1 MRPALKFV
9 AQVVIM
15 FGLIGLAGS
24 IMFLVGEL
32 SSGDTPVALYGLTAD
47 LALTL
52 LAGVVVILAAKSTQ
66 RLFTRSNFSRWPW
79 IAVSVST
86 VKTPATRRMTSLI
99 KSVFS
104 SFFTT
109 HEIASPRTEGGGWH
123 ESPHFVPVSAEPCTL
138 IAKCCTH

>member
-32 SSGDTPVALYGLTAD
+32 SSGNTPVALYGLTAD

-52 LAGVVVILAAKSTQ
+52 LAGVVVDLP
-66 RLFTRSNFSRWPW
+66 LPTR
-79 IAVSVST
+79 T
-86 VKTPATRRMTSLI
+86 C
-99 KSVFS
+99 
-104 SFFTT
+104 
-109 HEIASPRTEGGGWH
+109 
-123 ESPHFVPVSAEPCTL
+123 VPS
-138 IAKCCTH
+138 

>member
-1 MRPALKFV
+1 MSPAGGYMRPALKFV

-52 LAGVVVILAAKSTQ
+52 LAGVVVILAEIAE
-66 RLFTRSNFSRWPW
+66 RLESHEE
-79 IAVSVST
+79 ISVST
-86 VKTPATRRMTSLI
+86 ANPTSIIAPRDDRRPI
-99 KSVFS
+99 
-104 SFFTT
+104 
-109 HEIASPRTEGGGWH
+109 GGDVIGRY
-123 ESPHFVPVSAEPCTL
+123 
-138 IAKCCTH
+138 